1 MCWKKL
7 AQRHRLSNAQNK
19 ARMSKMRYAR
29 ERRTSDR
36 PTAKAKQSMSTNEW
50 GRERILANCVFC
62 PNSPAISSGRSK
74 LFFRPEISDKNFST
88 VNIKNGIP
96 VSCTVAILSTKF
108 VVAAWMTGNDDAAS
122 LAIFCARLCNSLKT
136 NREAD
141 FRKQKFFFFFFWV
154 GNALLFVWI
163 VAIPLA

>member
-1 MCWKKL
+1 MCRKKL

-50 GRERILANCVFC
+50 GRERILANSVFC

-96 VSCTVAILSTKF
+96 VSCTVAILSTEL
-108 VVAAWMTGNDDAAS
+108 VLAAWMTGNYDAAS
-122 LAIFCARLCNSLKT
+122 LAIFCARL
-136 NREAD
+136 
-141 FRKQKFFFFFFWV
+141 
-154 GNALLFVWI
+154 
-163 VAIPLA
+163 